1 MNNPYI
7 SLLRAAWKYARHEKK
22 LFLCIYIMFLGAN
35 IIAAIG
41 PWWYGQAIDHIQK
54 NKDKVLHYAFLYAAG
69 VIVLKFLEWS
79 LHGPARV
86 MERSLAFRMS
96 RNFLKERYHQVMHL
110 PAKWQQEHHSGATI
124 NRVKKG
130 YDSLREFF
138 DRGFLFMQAICK
150 CLFSMGAIVFFSP
163 LYGSIA
169 VALGVFTVSMIMRF
183 DKPFVKALEEVN
195 EREHTVS
202 STLFDTLSNI
212 MTVITLRLEKSMETG
227 LLSKVALIY
236 KPFRR
241 SAVINEW
248 KWFVTDMMITLMYSI
263 VVVGYIYQHWNPGSI
278 FLIGGLVM
286 LIGYVNQF
294 TSVFQNVAWL
304 YTDLIQY
311 NTNVDTS
318 NLIDKA
324 YKEQH
329 RADSPGSLRPDWKVL
344 KLDRLTFSHRNNY
357 TEGYAPQS
365 LHQLSIRIN
374 RGEKIALIGESGSG
388 KSTLLALLRG
398 LYLPEPGLAF
408 TIDGQEASLDI
419 LNESITLFPQEPE
432 IFENTIAYNITLGLP
447 FSDEEILE
455 VCKVAHFD
463 TVVHQ
468 LPEGLLSDIRE
479 KGVNLSGGQ
488 KQRLALA
495 RGVLAAKDSAV
506 ILLDEPT
513 SSVDPKTEALI
524 YEELF
529 KAFQRKAVISSIHR
543 LHLLSRFDYV
553 YILSQGRVVDEGTFS
568 DLLHRSQVFQDL
580 WVHQKSATANS

>member
-7 SLLRAAWKYARHEKK
+7 SLLKAAWKYAREEKK
-22 LFLCIYIMFLGAN
+22 LFLTIYLMFLGAN
-35 IIAAIG
+35 IVAAIG

-54 NKDKVLHYAFLYAAG
+54 NKDKVLYYAVLYAAG
-69 VIVLKFLEWS
+69 VIGLKFLEWS
-79 LHGPARV
+79 FHGPARV
-86 MERSLAFRMS
+86 MERSLAFRVS
-96 RNFLKERYHQVMHL
+96 RNFLQERYHQVMHL

-138 DRGFLFMQAICK
+138 DRGFLFVQAICK
-150 CLFSMGAIVFFSP
+150 CLFSMGAIVYFSP

-169 VALGVFTVSMIMRF
+169 VVLGACTITLIMRF

-212 MTVITLRLEKSMETG
+212 MTVITLRLERSMETG

-248 KWFVTDMMITLMYSI
+248 KWFVTDMMITLMYAV

-329 RADSPGSLRPDWKVL
+329 RADTPGNLPEKWKEL
-344 KLDRLTFSHRNNY
+344 KISHLNFTHRNSY

-365 LHQLSIRIN
+365 LHQLDIQIK
-374 RGEKIALIGESGSG
+374 RGQKIALIGESGSG

-398 LYLPEPGLAF
+398 LYLPEPG
-408 TIDGQEASLDI
+408 INVKVDGKESELDI
-419 LNESITLFPQEPE
+419 LNESVTLFPQEPE

-447 FSDEEILE
+447 FTDQEILD

-463 TVVHQ
+463 SVVQQ

-495 RGVLAAKDSAV
+495 RGVLASRDSAV

-524 YEELF
+524 YEEMF
-529 KAFQRKAVISSIHR
+529 KAFEGKAVISSIHR

-553 YILSQGRVVDEGTFS
+553 YILEQGRITDQGTFT
-568 DLLHRSQVFQDL
+568 DLLHRSQVFQEL
-580 WVHQKSATANS
+580 WIHQKSATAH